1 MQTVQK
7 GRFAFYTLNAYAN
20 GGSIETGDRMLDA
33 RRLSTLTR
41 DRVFAQTEEAS

>member
-1 MQTVQK
+1 MQTALF
-7 GRFAFYTLNAYAN
+7 GRFAFYALNACAH
-20 GGSIETGDRMLDA
+20 GESIETGDRMLDA